1 MNPNWRK
8 YGNENFRNS
17 NRHGSKL
24 HQHNTEMEGR
34 VSDIEDMIKEMNA
47 SVKEIDNSK
56 NLVAE
61 NIQKIWGGMRTTIL
75 RKIELE
81 EEEIQVNGK
90 ENILNKITEEIF
102 FSPEKE
108 YAY

>member
-1 MNPNWRK
+1 
-8 YGNENFRNS
+8 
-17 NRHGSKL
+17 
-24 HQHNTEMEGR
+24 MEGR

-81 EEEIQVNGK
+81 EGEEIQVNGK

>member
-1 MNPNWRK
+1 
-8 YGNENFRNS
+8 
-17 NRHGSKL
+17 
-24 HQHNTEMEGR
+24 MEGR

-47 SVKEIDNSK
+47 LVKEIDNSK

-81 EEEIQVNGK
+81 EGEEIQVNGK